1 MNDESRMLSVS
12 RGEIEGHQLARLRET
27 LERIK
32 RAPYFGERFA
42 DSTVES
48 LSDVAALPLT
58 TKDDLRAAS
67 PFGGLA
73 VPMSELIQY
82 HESTGTTG
90 VAASSWL
97 TRNDCEAFAD
107 QINQCA
113 LDFNP
118 EDVLVNKFPYA
129 ISMPAHIVKHAA
141 QKRGACVVSASS
153 LSPLCT
159 YTRTLELMQKTR
171 ATVLTCLPTDANL
184 LAAAAMVM
192 GLDPAKDFHLRAIG
206 TAGALLTDA
215 RRRRIS
221 ECWDCDVF
229 NYYGTTET
237 GNLAADCSEGKLH
250 LAWDHFLFEVL
261 DPVTQQRVPEGEAG
275 MPAITTLLRE
285 AMPLVRY
292 VLSDS
297 VRLVYDHNCSCGR
310 RSPIVDH
317 HGRDQN
323 RFEFQDRS
331 ISMADIEDRMF
342 RLPSTAV
349 GDIWMIVVTPE
360 RVYFRTEA
368 VAPAAAVYRQAE
380 QHVQE
385 EFDLPLTIDAV
396 PPGALFPIEMLMEPA
411 FKGKP
416 SYYCHAASLDE
427 APRNL
432 PELWAGAFLA
442 GMEGPPGTPPP
453 GSPAEG

>member
-1 MNDESRMLSVS
+1 MNDETRMLFVS
-12 RGEIEGHQLARLRET
+12 RDEMEREQLARLQKT
-27 LERIK
+27 LERVK
-32 RAPYFGERFA
+32 RTPFFGERFA
-42 DSTVES
+42 DCRVES
-48 LSDVAALPLT
+48 LSDLANLPLT
-58 TKDDLRAAS
+58 TKEDLRAAS

-73 VPMSELIQY
+73 VPMSEVVQY

-97 TRNDCEAFAD
+97 TKNDNEAFAD

-113 LDFNP
+113 LDFTP
-118 EDVLVNKFPYA
+118 DDVLVNKFPYA
-129 ISMPAHIVKHAA
+129 ISMPAHIVMRAA

-184 LAAAAMVM
+184 LAAAARAMDM
-192 GLDPAKDFHLRAIG
+192 DPVKDFHLRAIG

-215 RRRRIS
+215 RRRRIA

-250 LAWDHFLFEVL
+250 LAWDQFLFEVL
-261 DPVTQQRVPEGEAG
+261 DPETLLPVAEGEVG

-292 VLSDS
+292 VLSDR
-297 VRLVYDHNCSCGR
+297 VRLDYDHHCPCGR

-323 RFEFQDRS
+323 RFSFQDRS
-331 ISMADIEDRMF
+331 ISMADIEDRLF
-342 RLPSTAV
+342 RLPSSAV

-360 RVYFRTEA
+360 RVYFRTETDTPNA
-368 VAPAAAVYRQAE
+368 SLYRKAE
-380 QHVQE
+380 QEIQD

-396 PPGALFPIEMLMEPA
+396 PSGALFPIEDLLEPA
-411 FKGKP
+411 FTGKP
-416 SYYCHAASLDE
+416 SYYCHAESLDE
-427 APRNL
+427 APQSL
-432 PELWAGAFLA
+432 PDLWENAFLA
-442 GMEGPPGTPPP
+442 AMNLP
-453 GSPAEG
+453 SDV